1 MRAFSIILAGGTG
14 QRFGSDTPKQ
24 YIEVKGT
31 PLFMYSVR
39 KFASFAP
46 VEKIV
51 LVISP
56 QWESYVREA
65 IDKETLS
72 GKVLFAHAGGSRQQ
86 SVLSG
91 LQALEGIADD
101 GDAVFVHDSVRP
113 LFPLS
118 NLTEGLAALE
128 EYDAA
133 LPVISVKDATYRSA
147 DGEALT
153 AILPRSE
160 LYSGQS
166 PECLRYG
173 PFLAAHGQFSAG
185 EIAAIR
191 GCSELAFRAGL
202 RVKLIAGIEQNFK
215 ITTKEDLQAF
225 TLLV

>member
-1 MRAFSIILAGGTG
+1 MTAYAIIVAGGKG
-14 QRFGSDTPKQ
+14 LRVGGDTPKQ
-24 YIEVKGT
+24 FLPVKGV
-31 PLFMYSVR
+31 PLFIYSLR
-39 KFASFAP
+39 KFAAFEP
-46 VEKIV
+46 VAKVV
-51 LVISP
+51 LVVAD
-56 QWESYVREA
+56 QWLPFVQESIAAEG
-65 IDKETLS
+65 LS
-72 GKVLFAHAGGSRQQ
+72 AKVLYAPAGATRQD

-91 LQALEGIADD
+91 LRALEGIAAA

-118 NLTEGLAALE
+118 NLTDGLAALE

-147 DGEALT
+147 DGASLT

-173 PFLAAHGQFSAG
+173 PFLAAHGRFSAD
-185 EIAAIR
+185 EIAGIR
-191 GCSELAFRAGL
+191 GCSELAFRAGM
-202 RVKLIAGIEQNFK
+202 RVKLIPGIEQNFK